1 MAFLHAAQDTPDRG
15 LLQVNVVS
23 SENNFPVENA
33 TVSIANSDTPEQI
46 LEELTT
52 DSSGQT
58 EEVSLPA
65 PPLEYSQQ
73 ANEPRPYT
81 DYIIRVTA
89 PGFEPMT
96 IDGTEVLPSVLALQ
110 GVRLR
115 PLVLGPSSPI
125 LIPDHTLYGTYPPKI
140 PEDEIKPTNESDEIV
155 LSRVVV
161 PQTVVVHDG
170 VPSDASAK
178 DYFIPYRDYIRMSP
192 PAKSMPPAPLHH
204 CGQCTGH
211 HVLYFKPGLYRVV
224 TPYMVIQVLRKID
237 SRRTSML

>member
-1 MAFLHAAQDTPDRG
+1 MSRAPIPITSF
-15 LLQVNVVS
+15 VS
-23 SENNFPVENA
+23 R
-33 TVSIANSDTPEQI
+33 
-46 LEELTT
+46 
-52 DSSGQT
+52 
-58 EEVSLPA
+58 
-65 PPLEYSQQ
+65 
-73 ANEPRPYT
+73 PR
-81 DYIIRVTA
+81 DLN
-89 PGFEPMT
+89 PMT
-96 IDGTEVLPSVLALQ
+96 IDGTRSAPQRIGSARRPPS
-110 GVRLR
+110 
-115 PLVLGPSSPI
+115 PLVLGPSSPFSSR
-125 LIPDHTLYGTYPPKI
+125 DHTLYGTYPPKI